1 MNTRTLGLAALL
13 LTIGAAVG
21 YGLATYGPATHEHK
35 GAAGM
40 ASADRD
46 EGPCVGG
53 RAPEYWVAPMDASY
67 RRDAPGKSP
76 MGMDLVPYCGPAGPG
91 GDARADVHIAPQVVQ
106 NLGIR
111 SMPVR
116 RMRLSSPV
124 RATGTVGWDEDSL
137 QMIHTRAEGWLEQFS
152 IAAAGD
158 DVAAGQPM
166 YALFSPK
173 LSAAEAEFLAA
184 RGNARLRDAAAA
196 RLRALGYSDAQVAA
210 VARRGSAAERQARLA
225 PADLTVVALGARQ
238 GQFVQPGT
246 HVLTLGDLSRVWLR
260 LQLPQSQAAG
270 MAPGLPAEVTVAA
283 YPGQTWSGEV
293 EHVYPTLDAATRTL
307 GLRLVFDNA
316 DRRLRPGMFATAVIH
331 RPVAEEALVVPAQ
344 AVIRTGAG
352 ARVVKAVGEGAFAVV
367 PVQIGHAG
375 GEQVQILEGLQP
387 GEMVVTSGQFLID
400 SEANVDAETLRLR
413 AAQVPAGEAE
423 ATIRG
428 IDRAARTIRLEH
440 GPFRPAGAE
449 GMSMPAMTMGFGLA
463 ADLDVRNVRVGEHVR
478 VRVENPE
485 PGVYTVTRIAPAPE
499 RSAAQP
505 PVPTSPTPKPSVP
518 KSPAGPAAMTRAT
531 VVAVDGE
538 HGVLRLRHA
547 RIESLQMP
555 PMTMGFAVAEG
566 IDLQGFAPGDAVRF
580 HVERQD
586 DGTLR
591 ITRITRIMATQ
602 ARDD

>member
-1 MNTRTLGLAALL
+1 MNKRTLGLAALL
-13 LTIGAAVG
+13 LTIGAGVG

-46 EGPCVGG
+46 AGPCVGG

-76 MGMDLVPYCGPAGPG
+76 MGMDLVPHCGPAGPG

-152 IAAAGD
+152 VAAAGD

-196 RLRALGYSDAQVAA
+196 RLRALGYSDAQVEA

-413 AAQVPAGEAE
+413 AARSMPRIVASASPAG
-423 ATIRG
+423 TW
-428 IDRAARTIRLEH
+428 AARTIRLEH

-591 ITRITRIMATQ
+591 ITRIMATQ